1 MKKTLFLYIT
11 LTVQTVLHA
20 QQAPE
25 TPLFQPTVLLEMF
38 SSEGCS
44 SCPLASKFM
53 GEILDIADST
63 SSPVYVLDYHV
74 DIWNRSG
81 WVDPFSD
88 SVHTMMQAEYMKKVG
103 QQALFTPMLFVNGK
117 YGLAAGERK
126 DVGNAI
132 YNGLSEYAKVSLTLN
147 AAMLKN
153 ANALNVSFNMN
164 TYLKIDSLQLVLVL
178 AEKEIVSKPTSGE
191 NQGLTILHHHVVRR
205 FKIVSPKVLTDL
217 VSFELPENIDL
228 SKFVLIGYVR
238 NRNTWEVY
246 TTDELKFR
254 KE

>member
-1 MKKTLFLYIT
+1 MKKLSILFVAFSIVKL
-11 LTVQTVLHA
+11 VSA
-20 QQAPE
+20 QQKIE
-25 TPLFQPTVLLEMF
+25 TPIFQPTVLLEMF

-63 SSPVYVLDYHV
+63 NSPVFVLDYHV

-88 SVHTMMQAEYMKKVG
+88 SVHSMMQAEYMKKVG
-103 QQALFTPMLFVNGK
+103 QVALFTPMLFVNGK
-117 YGLAAGERK
+117 FGLAAGERK

-147 AAMLKN
+147 AALLKN
-153 ANALNVSFNMN
+153 ANYLNVSYNMN
-164 TYLKIDSLQLVLVL
+164 TNLKIDSIQLVFVL
-178 AEKEIVSKPTSGE
+178 AEKNIVSRPTSGE
-191 NQGLTILHHHVVRR
+191 NKGITIVHHNVVRR
-205 FKIVSPKVLTDL
+205 FKIFSPKVLTDL
-217 VSFELPENIDL
+217 VQFELPPNTDL
-228 SKFVLIGYVR
+228 SKYVLIGYAR

-246 TTDELKFR
+246 TTDELKF
-254 KE
+254 KTQ